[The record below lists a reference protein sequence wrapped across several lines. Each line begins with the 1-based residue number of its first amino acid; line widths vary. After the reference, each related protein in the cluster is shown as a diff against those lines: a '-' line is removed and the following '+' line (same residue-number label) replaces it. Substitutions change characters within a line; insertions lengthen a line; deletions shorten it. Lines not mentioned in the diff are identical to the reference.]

1 MPHLTESWGSDPK
14 EKTLPKKE
22 GFFRAVG
29 LERIECPLGGGALL
43 ALVAVP
49 ESSPVV
55 DNALRKGIS

>member
-1 MPHLTESWGSDPK
+1 M
-14 EKTLPKKE
+14 
-22 GFFRAVG
+22 G